1 LIRRPLLAEAPEG
14 LDDILVQVTEIETPA
29 ERHAQGRGIP
39 LRRLLERL
47 VLSQLLLEE
56 LIGQIPALHGEG
68 LGQRQFHR
76 RLLPSK
82 DALLPRG
89 LSQARSQKGCRSPL
103 AEDFIPARE
112 PLLTGPLQGSP
123 KGLIQ
128 IAGDVL
134 ALGLEGGTHLLPKGG

>member
-1 LIRRPLLAEAPEG
+1 MIRRPLLAEAPEG

-103 AEDFIPARE
+103 AEDFISARE
-112 PLLTGPLQGSP
+112 PLLAGSLQGSL
-123 KGLIQ
+123 KGLIE
-128 IAGDVL
+128 IAGDIL
-134 ALGLEGGTHLLPKGG
+134 ALGLKGGTHLLPKGG